1 MFKEIINKVLE
12 QHDDF
17 SYEEIE
23 EMCQDFYDE
32 IPKKI
37 KEETKLKRVNKYI
50 TSEFELENSSV
61 NQKSNNKEY
70 SLETIPKYLFE

>member
-1 MFKEIINKVLE
+1 MFKEIINRVLE
-12 QHDDF
+12 HHDEF

-23 EMCQDFYDE
+23 EICQDYYNE

-50 TSEFELENSSV
+50 TSEFELDSFLKIE
-61 NQKSNNKEY
+61 KSDNKEY
-70 SLETIPKYLFE
+70 NLDTIPKYLFE